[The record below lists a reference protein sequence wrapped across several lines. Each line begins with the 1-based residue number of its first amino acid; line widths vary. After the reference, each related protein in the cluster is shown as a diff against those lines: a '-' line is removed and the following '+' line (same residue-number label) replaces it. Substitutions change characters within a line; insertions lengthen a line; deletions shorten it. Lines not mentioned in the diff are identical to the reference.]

1 MKVEQL
7 HSGLG
12 AIAWILVS
20 ERACNVTSRA
30 LDVSRDKVFV
40 SCFLKRGE
48 RTCPGAA
55 NRTRSRTQ
63 IARTFTRMA
72 LQTEL

>member
-20 ERACNVTSRA
+20 ERACDVTSRA
-30 LDVSRDKVFV
+30 LDVSRDKV
-40 SCFLKRGE
+40 
-48 RTCPGAA
+48 
-55 NRTRSRTQ
+55 
-63 IARTFTRMA
+63 
-72 LQTEL
+72 